1 MNPSLRN
8 TLLIFVDMLLG
19 FWIIFVLPFA
29 WILRDGLGPDSVT
42 TTGITALS
50 RTFMTFYAGPATL
63 LFVSFDLLLRRLG
76 NSDRTTSPKASMISW
91 VAAIVGIS
99 AFSLIFVQIIF
110 RS

>member
-1 MNPSLRN
+1 
-8 TLLIFVDMLLG
+8 
-19 FWIIFVLPFA
+19 
-29 WILRDGLGPDSVT
+29 
-42 TTGITALS
+42 
-50 RTFMTFYAGPATL
+50 MTFYAGPATL